1 MRRIYRLSLPI
12 LFIFA
17 VAGDSKASPQEVQAD
32 QSAPPA
38 AKPRKSKDQKKRAA
52 AIVKESDPYST
63 WLNDEVPYIITKDE
77 RDAFLRLATNEERE
91 QFIEEFWRR
100 RNPDPDSPANSFREE
115 HYRRIAY
122 ANEHFSSGVPGWKT
136 DRGHIYILWGPPDEI
151 ESHPSGGTYDRPPEQ
166 GGGTTET
173 YPWELWRYRHL
184 DGIGDNIELEF
195 VDPSGSGEYH
205 LTLDP
210 GEKDALAR
218 VPGAGL
224 STLEILGLSSKA
236 QRFTNTNGTT
246 LPAPIGGLSAGMD
259 EFENMERYFKVQ
271 QPPDHFK
278 DLTALVGVRILRNQ
292 IHMDYRFDFLRVTN
306 DSVLVPITLQVS
318 NRDLSFSGK
327 DGVQSA
333 VLDLYGRI
341 TTLSGRVV
349 DTFEQIISTTV
360 PDSLLSSSLDLNSIY
375 QRSVP
380 LRSGLYRLDVVL
392 KDTRNGNVGV
402 LNAALRVP
410 PFDEAALQASSLVL
424 ADQIRAVPSSH
435 LGSGPFVLGAYK
447 VRPRINPEFIS
458 SEFMGIF
465 LQLYNLKLDP
475 QTHLTN
481 VTVAYRILKD
491 QQQVWKQDESPE
503 QLRQSRE
510 QITLER
516 NLPLASLAP
525 GRYTLEVFAIDLL
538 TNQTVSRSATFTVKP
553 IAAKPAS
560 HPGHGTAAQP
570 GRGSV

>member
-1 MRRIYRLSLPI
+1 MPRVHRL
-12 LFIFA
+12 LFPTLLICGLSCLSNA
-17 VAGDSKASPQEVQAD
+17 APQDQQPSQAD
-32 QSAPPA
+32 KPAP
-38 AKPRKSKDQKKRAA
+38 KPRYAKDHKKRAA
-52 AIVKESDPYST
+52 ALAKESEPYST
-63 WLNDEVPYIITKDE
+63 WLNDEVPYIITKEE
-77 RDAFLRLATNEERE
+77 RDAFLQLATNEERE

-100 RNPDPDSPANSFREE
+100 RNPDPDSPENSFREE

-136 DRGHIYILWGPPDEI
+136 DRGHMYILWGPPDEI

-205 LTLDP
+205 LTMDP
-210 GEKDALAR
+210 GEKDALAK

-224 STLEILGLSSKA
+224 GTLEILGLSSKA

-246 LPAPIGGLSAGMD
+246 LPAPIGGVSASMD

-271 QPPDHFK
+271 QPPEHFN
-278 DLTALVGVRILRNQ
+278 DLTAMVGVRILRNQ

-306 DSVLVPITLQVS
+306 DSVLVPITLQVP
-318 NRDLSFSGK
+318 NRDLSFAGK

-349 DTFEQIISTTV
+349 DTFEQVISTTV
-360 PDSLLSSSLDLNSIY
+360 PDSLLSASVNLNSIY

-392 KDTRNGNVGV
+392 KDTHNGNVGV
-402 LNAALRVP
+402 LDAALRVP
-410 PFDEAALQASSLVL
+410 QFDENALHASSLVL
-424 ADQIRAVPSSH
+424 ADQIRAVPSSQ

-447 VRPRINPEFIS
+447 VRPRINPEFSS
-458 SEFMGIF
+458 SESMGIF

-481 VTVAYRILKD
+481 VSVAYRIIKD
-491 QQQVWKQDESPE
+491 HQQVWKQDESPE
-503 QLRQSRE
+503 QLHQSRE

-516 NLPLASLAP
+516 NLP
-525 GRYTLEVFAIDLL
+525 
-538 TNQTVSRSATFTVKP
+538 
-553 IAAKPAS
+553 S
-560 HPGHGTAAQP
+560 HPSPLAGTH
-570 GRGSV
+570 